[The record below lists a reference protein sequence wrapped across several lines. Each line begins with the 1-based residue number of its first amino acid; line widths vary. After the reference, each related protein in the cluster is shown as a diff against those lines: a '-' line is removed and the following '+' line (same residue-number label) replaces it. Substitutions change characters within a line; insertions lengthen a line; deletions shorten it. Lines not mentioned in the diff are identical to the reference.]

1 MTDQQPGQES
11 QEQPPAPAQETAT
24 QESGL
29 TTEQP
34 DQPAPTE
41 AERNAQAEA
50 SGTEQA
56 PNPAPATHATAEEYA
71 QNRPDQNEAEAQ
83 RQSELE
89 AQRREHNERAGGGE
103 VKEGEVQ
110 AALDEHNERSGGGVP
125 ADDSQD
131 QA

>member
-50 SGTEQA
+50 SGTEHSQ
-56 PNPAPATHATAEEYA
+56 EY
-71 QNRPDQNEAEAQ
+71 QEA
-83 RQSELE
+83 SE
-89 AQRREHNERAGGGE
+89 HWG
-103 VKEGEVQ
+103 
-110 AALDEHNERSGGGVP
+110 
-125 ADDSQD
+125 
-131 QA
+131 